1 MKWKLVNI
9 YGEIAI
15 IHKWIIDIL
24 AHLCYIYV
32 KSNGFGTF
40 WYVNVLQKP
49 TDKVSRLCLSV
60 YI

>member
-32 KSNGFGTF
+32 KWNGFGTF
-40 WYVNVLQKP
+40 
-49 TDKVSRLCLSV
+49 
-60 YI
+60 